1 MQLFERQGKKLIL
14 NDNGKKLLKHCKSI
28 LSELND
34 LKDSFN
40 SSMNKSVSLYVNAA
54 SSLMPEILEKFKEL
68 YPSIKISIYQS
79 KKTAL
84 IMIYIFTV

>member
-1 MQLFERQGKKLIL
+1 
-14 NDNGKKLLKHCKSI
+14 
-28 LSELND
+28 
-34 LKDSFN
+34 
-40 SSMNKSVSLYVNAA
+40 MNKSVSLYVNAA